1 MQDLILLLSVK
12 ICCDAF
18 AMRSPSLL
26 CSWAVFVVSVES
38 NPSNP
43 SLSLALSS
51 SQPLKGTSG
60 CVIVPGERVIGAMG
74 CGKWVWGCRKVYWR
88 GGMA

>member
-1 MQDLILLLSVK
+1 
-12 ICCDAF
+12 
-18 AMRSPSLL
+18 RSSSLL

-43 SLSLALSS
+43 SLLLALSS

-74 CGKWVWGCRKVYWR
+74 SGEG
-88 GGMA
+88 

>member
-1 MQDLILLLSVK
+1 
-12 ICCDAF
+12 
-18 AMRSPSLL
+18 RSPSLL